1 MNSRPIPYLARSL
14 AVVAGLLLVSIG
26 LVRPTDGAAAQT
38 ALHPVPEELLTL
50 GERLFN
56 YGLIGHGLLLLGW
69 AALAGRTRQSDSE
82 PLLTLPES
90 APGGGWGLVLILGLA
105 VGLRVI
111 GLGTGLWY
119 DEVVTLTEFVRLPLP
134 ELVRNYADQNQH
146 PLYSVA
152 ARLCVVAFGESA
164 WTLRLPAVL
173 FGVASLAAI
182 YAFARRL
189 TPRPEPVLTT
199 LLLTVSYH
207 HVWFSQNARGYTAL
221 LFWTVLGS
229 LLLVQNLS
237 RPRWSLT
244 VAYAVVSALALYTH
258 LTAAFFLAAHGLIYL
273 FLVGRKVCAGRR
285 LTAADGLP
293 LAGFVLAG
301 TLAFQLYAP
310 VLPQVIGTFRTQTS
324 STRVQGWT
332 DLSWGAAQVLRGLTA
347 SFAGTA
353 GAVVAGAVVAAG
365 LASFV
370 RRDPLVVALLVI
382 PCVLGLGVMLLLN
395 RHLYPRFFFPA
406 CAFGA
411 MVVVRGT
418 LVLGEMVWHRRGG
431 FALAGLLIAASAA
444 SLWPGYR
451 YPKQDY
457 AAALA
462 YVDEVRQPGDPVVAV
477 GMAVIPVTRY
487 FAPSVPAADTAAEL
501 AAIRASHPG
510 RPTWLVYTFPDHLAS
525 FHPDIRAVV
534 DREFV
539 CTRTFPGTVGGGAV
553 LVGRGAPTP
562 SSP

>member
-1 MNSRPIPYLARSL
+1 MPTLPLARSL
-14 AVVAGLLLVSIG
+14 AAVAGVLLVLIG
-26 LVRPTDGAAAQT
+26 LVRPTGGAAAQT
-38 ALHPVPEELLTL
+38 ALHPVPDELLVR

-56 YGLIGHGLLLLGW
+56 YGLVGHGLALLGW
-69 AALAGRTRQSDSE
+69 AALAGRTRRSDPE
-82 PLLTLPES
+82 PLFTPSVS
-90 APGGGWGLVLILGLA
+90 APAAGWVLVAVLGLA
-105 VGLRVI
+105 VVLRFI
-111 GLGTGLWY
+111 GLDTGLWY

-152 ARLCVVAFGESA
+152 ARLSVVALGESA
-164 WTLRLPAVL
+164 LALRLPAVL
-173 FGVASLAAI
+173 FGVASLGAV
-182 YAFARRL
+182 YALARRL
-189 TPRPEPVLTT
+189 TPRPEPLLTT

-221 LFWTVLGS
+221 LFWTVLAS
-229 LLLVQNLS
+229 LLLVENLG

-244 VAYAVVSALALYTH
+244 VAYSVVSALALYTH
-258 LTAAFFLAAHGLIYL
+258 LTAAFFLAAHGLVYL
-273 FLVGRKVCAGRR
+273 FLVGRKAHAGRR
-285 LTAADGLP
+285 LAATDGLP
-293 LAGFVLAG
+293 LVGFVLAG

-310 VLPQVIGTFRTQTS
+310 VLPQVFGTFRTQTG

-332 DLSWGAAQVLRGLTA
+332 DLSWGATQVLRGLTA

-353 GAVVAGAVVAAG
+353 GAVVAAAVVATG

-370 RRDPLVVALLVI
+370 RRDPMVVALLVI

-406 CAFGA
+406 CAFGM

-418 LVLGEMVWHRRGG
+418 LVIGETVWRRRGG
-431 FALAGLLIAASAA
+431 VALAGLMIAASAV

-451 YPKQDY
+451 HPKQDY

-462 YVDEVRQPGDPVVAV
+462 YVDAVRHPDDPVVTV
-477 GMAVIPVTRY
+477 GMAAIPITRY
-487 FAPSVPAADTAAEL
+487 FAPTVPAADTAAEL
-501 AAIRASHPG
+501 AAIRANHPG

-539 CTRTFPGTVGGGAV
+539 CTRMFPGTVGGGAV
-553 LVGRGAPTP
+553 LVGRGPPTP
-562 SSP
+562 PSP